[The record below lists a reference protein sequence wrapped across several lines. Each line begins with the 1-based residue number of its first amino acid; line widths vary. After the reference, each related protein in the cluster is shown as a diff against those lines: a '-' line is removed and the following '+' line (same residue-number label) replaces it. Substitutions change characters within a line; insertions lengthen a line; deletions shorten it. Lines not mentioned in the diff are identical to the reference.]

1 MTRLHLILRLE
12 GPELDHDGADDDVVG
27 DGVVCERGQ
36 DVFRTVGHPINDIL
50 DALVLSGIPDLDNF
64 VGAQTDQ
71 MVPLLVNVQVADRS
85 VMTIQVGEL
94 LQSIR
99 LPENDMS
106 LLTATSDLLV
116 LD

>member
-1 MTRLHLILRLE
+1 M
-12 GPELDHDGADDDVVG
+12 
-27 DGVVCERGQ
+27 
-36 DVFRTVGHPINDIL
+36 
-50 DALVLSGIPDLDNF
+50 DALVLSGIPDLDDLI
-64 VGAQTDQ
+64 GTQTDQ